1 MFDVFAF
8 HGALRGLCGLDHAR
22 IGPDRQNLCQTDMFV
37 PGTGFIQ
44 EHKHKWLL
52 NHEDLSPIVPDSSR
66 HKKRPDDDTVHRN
79 EFGGQCC
86 EQRGGRCHRIH

>member
-44 EHKHKWLL
+44 EHKHKCAQERRLL
-52 NHEDLSPIVPDSSR
+52 DGS
-66 HKKRPDDDTVHRN
+66 VHW
-79 EFGGQCC
+79 
-86 EQRGGRCHRIH
+86 

>member
-44 EHKHKWLL
+44 EHKHKLCL
-52 NHEDLSPIVPDSSR
+52 IECLFLS
-66 HKKRPDDDTVHRN
+66 
-79 EFGGQCC
+79 
-86 EQRGGRCHRIH
+86 